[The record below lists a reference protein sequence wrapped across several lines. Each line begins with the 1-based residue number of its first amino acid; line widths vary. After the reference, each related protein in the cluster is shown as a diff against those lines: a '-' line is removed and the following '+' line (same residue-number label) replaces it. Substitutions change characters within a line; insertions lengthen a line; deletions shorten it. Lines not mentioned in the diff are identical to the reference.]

1 MGREKGM
8 TLSKR
13 ASFCIDK
20 RERGQ
25 FSKALVTR
33 VTRICFSY
41 HISWVYKS
49 IRPSGLVRYYEGQVL
64 EKDLNF
70 SFFEKGSSYNVIEMD
85 EREHHRFVIRIRPSE
100 KKIIFFCSLKIS
112 THQRV
117 FPTVESIAIRKELS
131 IIRKRAASAP
141 L

>member
-64 EKDLNF
+64 EKDLHF
-70 SFFEKGSSYNVIEMD
+70 SFLKKGSSYNVIEMD

-100 KKIIFFCSLKIS
+100 KKKLFF
-112 THQRV
+112 
-117 FPTVESIAIRKELS
+117 
-131 IIRKRAASAP
+131 AP
-141 L
+141 